1 MPVKVSNKKRERQT
15 PFSFFVRQSS
25 LEQDTDFEA
34 DAILKDIQPLV
45 VRTCTY
51 LLVAVIILVIV
62 GREVVD
68 TVDEVVR
75 EVEPCKEAGC
85 LVKGILNA
93 CANLQRGTEVAEL
106 FVREIEKTNDPIK
119 ECFIDLNLKPEI
131 DWAML
136 KD

>member
-15 PFSFFVRQSS
+15 PFSFFVRQRS

-34 DAILKDIQPLV
+34 DAILENIQPLV

-75 EVEPCKEAGC
+75 ELEPC
-85 LVKGILNA
+85 
-93 CANLQRGTEVAEL
+93 
-106 FVREIEKTNDPIK
+106 
-119 ECFIDLNLKPEI
+119 
-131 DWAML
+131 
-136 KD
+136 